1 MKVLAMLVAL
11 ASLLFVGVTTTQTA
25 QAAPHKK
32 PSVTSKT
39 VTGTIAGSTDQ
50 VTGNYKITKFAVEK
64 GKLVAKGTFTGN
76 IVGGD
81 PDDTIKKKVTVPVSK
96 APAAPAAA
104 AQAQDVES
112 LATCQIL
119 NLLLGPLDL
128 NVLGLRVQ
136 LNQVD
141 LDITGVPGAGNLL
154 GNLLCGVAGL
164 LDAPSLP
171 ALNDIIADLLNL
183 ILGNLN

>member
-1 MKVLAMLVAL
+1 VRKRNAPG
-11 ASLLFVGVTTTQTA
+11 SPWTPTQSW
-25 QAAPHKK
+25 PR
-32 PSVTSKT
+32 
-39 VTGTIAGSTDQ
+39 TIAGSTEK
-50 VTGNYKITKFAVEK
+50 VTGSYKITKFAVEK

-81 PDDTIKKKVTVPVSK
+81 PDDTIKKKVTIPVSK
-96 APAAPAAA
+96 APAPAAA
-104 AQAQDVES
+104 AQAQDVTA

-141 LDITGVPGAGNLL
+141 LDITGEKVRATCGNLL
-154 GNLLCGVAGL
+154 WCGRL
-164 LDAPSLP
+164 LDASSCRVERHHR
-171 ALNDIIADLLNL
+171 
-183 ILGNLN
+183 

>member
-1 MKVLAMLVAL
+1 MLL
-11 ASLLFVGVTTTQTA
+11 TFASLLFVGVTTTQTA
-25 QAAPHKK
+25 AAAPGKK

-39 VTGTIAGSTDQ
+39 VTGTIAGSTEQ
-50 VTGNYKITKFAVEK
+50 VTGSYKITKFAVEK

-81 PDDTIKKKVTVPVSK
+81 PNDTIKKKVTVPVSK
-96 APAAPAAA
+96 APAPAAA
-104 AQAQDVES
+104 AQAQDVEA

-141 LDITGVPGAGNLL
+141 LDITGNTGSGNLL

-171 ALNDIIADLLNL
+171 ALNEIIADLLNL

>member
-1 MKVLAMLVAL
+1 MVLTF
-11 ASLLFVGVTTTQTA
+11 ASLLFVGVTGTQTA
-25 QAAPHKK
+25 EAAPSKK
-32 PSVTSKT
+32 PSILVENVTGKT
-39 VTGTIAGSTDQ
+39 ADGTPVTGT
-50 VTGNYKITKFAVEK
+50 YKITKFAVEK
-64 GKLVAKGTFTGN
+64 GELVAKGTFTGTL
-76 IVGGD
+76 GSA
-81 PDDTIKKKVTVPVSK
+81 DDTVKKAVTIPVSK
-96 APAAPAAA
+96 KPATPAAA
-104 AQAQDVES
+104 AGDVEA

-128 NVLGLRVQ
+128 NLLGLRVQ

-141 LDITGVPGAGNLL
+141 LDITAVEGPGNLL
-154 GNLLCGVAGL
+154 GNLLCAVAGL

>member
-1 MKVLAMLVAL
+1 M
-11 ASLLFVGVTTTQTA
+11 
-25 QAAPHKK
+25 
-32 PSVTSKT
+32 
-39 VTGTIAGSTDQ
+39 
-50 VTGNYKITKFAVEK
+50 
-64 GKLVAKGTFTGN
+64 
-76 IVGGD
+76 
-81 PDDTIKKKVTVPVSK
+81 TVPVSK

-104 AQAQDVES
+104 AQAQDVEA

-141 LDITGVPGAGNLL
+141 LDITGVTGPGNLL